1 MLSMEEIV
9 DILQPN
15 QVMFDNE
22 LGGSGSGS
30 GSVMQR
36 KKKNLN
42 EVYKMYLDMNEYEKI
57 EYNKE
62 NSFIK
67 SVLSILDHNFMMYD
81 EKEKNNQVKLLFNK
95 LYDDLDEQGLDKK
108 FGYIRK
114 KDLKKSTLKDILIKN
129 KLDIDDIK
137 YNNIKQ
143 YIADYFGVNIIMFL
157 FDNEYNFIANKM
169 YEYCFY
175 KKDEKHPSVLNII
188 VEKYKDKYN
197 AVIKTNDKYDDS
209 VFRLSQNKE
218 ELMRLN
224 SLIQT
229 LRLEK
234 EEEVEKIDLNE
245 EDEEEIDYK
254 NAKSLDKLKLEQL
267 KEIAIGKDIKL
278 KKLSEKTGK
287 LINLKKKE
295 IIDEIVKIA
304 E

>member
-9 DILQPN
+9 DILEPN

-22 LGGSGSGS
+22 LGGSGSI
-30 GSVMQR
+30 MQR

-169 YEYCFY
+169 YEYCSY

>member
-9 DILQPN
+9 DILEPN

-22 LGGSGSGS
+22 LGESM
-30 GSVMQR
+30 MQK

-57 EYNKE
+57 EYKKE

-95 LYDDLDEQGLDKK
+95 LYEDLDEQGLDKK

-114 KDLKKSTLKDILIKN
+114 KDLKKSILKDILIKN

-169 YEYCFY
+169 YEYCSY
-175 KKDEKHPSVLNII
+175 KKDEKNPSVLNII

-224 SLIQT
+224 SLIHT

-234 EEEVEKIDLNE
+234 EEEIEKIDLNE

-254 NAKSLDKLKLEQL
+254 SAKSLDKLKLEQL

>member
-1 MLSMEEIV
+1 MEEIV
-9 DILQPN
+9 DILEPN

-22 LGGSGSGS
+22 LGECII
-30 GSVMQR
+30 QR

-42 EVYKMYLDMNEYEKI
+42 GVYKMYLDMDEYEKI
-57 EYNKE
+57 EYKKE

-95 LYDDLDEQGLDKK
+95 LYDDLDEKGLDKK

-129 KLDIDDIK
+129 KLDVDDIK

-143 YIADYFGVNIIMFL
+143 YIADYFGVNIVMFL

-169 YEYCFY
+169 YEYCSY
-175 KKDEKHPSVLNII
+175 KKNEKHPSVLNII

-234 EEEVEKIDLNE
+234 EEEVEKINLNE
-245 EDEEEIDYK
+245 DDQEEIDYK
-254 NAKSLDKLKLEQL
+254 NAKSLEKLKLDQL
-267 KEIAIGKDIKL
+267 KEIANERHIKL
-278 KKLSEKTGK
+278 KKLSAKTGK

-295 IIDEIVKIA
+295 IIDEIVKIV